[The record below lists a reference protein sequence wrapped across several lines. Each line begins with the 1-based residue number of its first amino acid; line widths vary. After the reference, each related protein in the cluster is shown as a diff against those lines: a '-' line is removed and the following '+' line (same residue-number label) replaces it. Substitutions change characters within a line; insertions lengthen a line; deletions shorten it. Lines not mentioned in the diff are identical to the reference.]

1 MLRNRNQFPGGV
13 GFVRRRL
20 ASGPMHDK
28 FGTPHQ
34 LGAGDASTKPKQV
47 DSVAEVGSNA
57 GQMTLGIYE
66 IIDSSHKRA
75 C

>member
-1 MLRNRNQFPGGV
+1 
-13 GFVRRRL
+13 
-20 ASGPMHDK
+20 MHDK